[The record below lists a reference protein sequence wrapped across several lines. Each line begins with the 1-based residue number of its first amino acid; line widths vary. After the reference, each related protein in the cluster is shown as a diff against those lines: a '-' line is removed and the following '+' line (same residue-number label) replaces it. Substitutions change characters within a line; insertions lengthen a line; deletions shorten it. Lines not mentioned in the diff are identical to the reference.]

1 MTLRYLT
8 GGATTEAL
16 PASKYPIQEEQGQV
30 DVIVYT
36 NNGQAS
42 GIVVDEIL
50 DVLEEEFRVI
60 KAARQ
65 ASGATGTAVIRE
77 RVAEMVEIDL
87 IASS

>member
-16 PASKYPIQEEQGQV
+16 PASKFPIQEEQGQA

-36 NNGQAS
+36 SDGQSS
-42 GIVVDEIL
+42 GVVVDEIL

-60 KAARQ
+60 KSARQ

-77 RVAEMVEIDL
+77 RVAEMVDIGQ